1 MEDEVLTAPEDV
13 AQALRENAATVRD
26 VVLRHTDL
34 VRTVGD
40 ALCRMDTLVCVELT
54 GPVTIAALLRVTF
67 PPNLLELRI
76 HDMVLDNERVAGA
89 MGSDWKDD
97 TDRFV
102 HSVIR
107 ELPRG
112 LRALTVRSFTSHVCR
127 GLTDG
132 IATHLTNLEELELD
146 GIRMYEW
153 HGLRRLRGLL
163 RLWIGHCEP
172 LDPFHP
178 DTAVGRA
185 AEVLHCRQLYRD
197 LTWLPQQSA
206 FLATRCPNVPCT
218 RLSCYAPMN
227 AFSNQLRFPHT
238 AIWMFK

>member
-1 MEDEVLTAPEDV
+1 MEDVLTAPEDV
-13 AQALRENAATVRD
+13 AQALRENATTVRD

-67 PPNLLELRI
+67 PQNLLELRI
-76 HDMVLDNERVAGA
+76 HDMVLDNERMAGPA
-89 MGSDWKDD
+89 SSDWKDD
-97 TDRFV
+97 PDRFV

-112 LRALTVRSFTSHVCR
+112 LRALTIRSFTAHVCR
-127 GLTDG
+127 RITEE
-132 IATHLTNLEELELD
+132 IAAHLTNLEELELD

-153 HGLRRLRGLL
+153 NGLRRMRGLL

-172 LDPFHP
+172 LDPFYV
-178 DTAVGRA
+178 DANVGRGT
-185 AEVLHCRQLYRD
+185 EILHCRQLYRSV
-197 LTWLPQQSA
+197 TWLPQQSA

-218 RLSCYAPMN
+218 RLSCCAPLN
-227 AFSNQLRFPHT
+227 EFPGQLRFPHT